1 MHFIARAPPVPKQS
15 LEKSAMIL
23 GSIFNALIRGC
34 PLAFT
39 FFRFKTDADKL
50 VNLIWDDQMTF
61 GKLSINVIAGIDV
74 PNEAYDL

>member
-15 LEKSAMIL
+15 LEKSAVIL
-23 GSIFNALIRGC
+23 GPIFGALLQSC
-34 PLAFT
+34 PIALT
-39 FFRFKTDADKL
+39 FFHFKTGADKL

-61 GKLSINVIAGIDV
+61 GKLSINVIAGIGV